1 MQNIKLTEQ
10 ELITKYIEVNNQIL
24 KCKRSECE
32 DLIKKQRQQDR
43 KEFVVVVL
51 VGFLMAVSGMASF
64 LWLIH

>member
-10 ELITKYIEVNNQIL
+10 ELITNYIEINNQIL
-24 KCKRSECE
+24 KCKRLECE
-32 DLIKKQRQQDR
+32 DLIKKQKQQYR

-51 VGFLMAVSGMASF
+51 IGIFMAVSGIASF